1 MNILYVFEVMHSMQL
16 LYDGPEPPPPDPELE
31 PTVAIDTNLY
41 LLACIGIIFCFFY
54 FKKQHYKNNKP

>member
-1 MNILYVFEVMHSMQL
+1 MQL
-16 LYDGPEPPPPDPELE
+16 LDDGPEPPPPYNDLE
-31 PTVAIDTNLY
+31 PSVPIDAHLY